1 MRQRLWISSRCFE
14 SEIERVEDTVDGC
27 IVKTLERRYFRLDP
41 SSARLLRGLLA
52 RDRLDIS
59 GPLDAQRARFLT
71 DRLLPL
77 GIFRLEGDARPA
89 PPPTATRGA
98 MRWQRQVLPARVV
111 GRVAAVL
118 ARLTPP
124 AVLLALL
131 ALCVGMQAFYVAKM
145 LPHVAY
151 RDLIAIAPAD
161 LAWLALFGAARGL
174 AHEFGHATACW
185 RLTGTVGG
193 IGCGVFV
200 IAPVLWCDVSDVH
213 LLSRRRKAI
222 VGGAGTAADMI
233 VLAALVACGGGA
245 AIVAKLYA
253 LNLVAVALNLL
264 PLYRND
270 GYWIVNDLAG
280 GRDLLR
286 DAARAVVAGRAR
298 TSDWAWVAFAGLCI
312 AAAAA
317 LALGFALRLGP
328 RQLADALRLLPESGG
343 VMLLGVTLLQYAAVA
358 FGAVSGGRAM
368 ARGWRALAG
377 AMRPA
382 TTA

>member
-1 MRQRLWISSRCFE
+1 MRQRLWISNRCFE
-14 SEIERVEDTVDGC
+14 SDIERIEDTVDGC

-52 RDRLDIS
+52 CDRLDIS
-59 GPLDAQRARFLT
+59 EPLAAQRARFLT

-98 MRWQRQVLPARVV
+98 MRWQRQVLPARAV

-124 AVLLALL
+124 AMLLPLL
-131 ALCVGMQAFYVAKM
+131 VLCVGVQAFYVAAM

-151 RDLIAIAPAD
+151 RDLIAFAPAD

-185 RLTGTVGG
+185 RLTGAVGG

-233 VLAALVACGGGA
+233 VLAVLVAGGGGA

-286 DAARAVVAGRAR
+286 DAARAVAAGRAR
-298 TSDWAWVAFAGLCI
+298 AGDWAWVAFAGLCI

-317 LALGFALRLGP
+317 LALGFTLRLGP
-328 RQLADALRLLPESGG
+328 RQFADSIRLLPASGG
-343 VMLLGVTLLQYAAVA
+343 VMLLGVTLLQYAAVG
-358 FGAVSGGRAM
+358 FGAVSGGRAI
-368 ARGWRALAG
+368 ARGWRARVNLL
-377 AMRPA
+377 PA
-382 TTA
+382 